1 MRKQLREASKN
12 YSKLM
17 ATKEME
23 EELKETEEKQQR
35 SIRHRGYAERRQ
47 KLGYQD
53 GKEEVADP
61 ILDQLVIDEARY
73 QKSLKDKRERKQI
86 KQVTE
91 VQGLSKPEFYKSMLK
106 DQEKFQDV

>member
-47 KLGYQD
+47 KLGY
-53 GKEEVADP
+53 
-61 ILDQLVIDEARY
+61 
-73 QKSLKDKRERKQI
+73 
-86 KQVTE
+86 
-91 VQGLSKPEFYKSMLK
+91 
-106 DQEKFQDV
+106 